1 MAYQIIR
8 KSRITEELELCRA
21 DGTVAE
27 RLTVDIDIDSIGAR
41 VYKAYENMAIAQLD
55 LQKDKR
61 NVEAFGRAV
70 LNLFVVIFGED
81 GATRIAAFYEN
92 KEGEMLLDLIP
103 FINNVVMPQVSA
115 ASAHRKQQLLDAAKA
130 SKQAKAL
137 RVPRVFK

>member
-8 KSRITEELELCRA
+8 KSKITEELELCRP

-27 RLTVDIDIDSIGAR
+27 RLTVDIDIDTIGAR
-41 VYKAYENMAIAQLD
+41 VYKAYENMAMAQLD

-81 GATRIAAFYEN
+81 GATRIANFYEN

-115 ASAHRKQQLLDAAKA
+115 ASSHRKQQLLDAAKA

>member
-81 GATRIAAFYEN
+81 GANRIAAFYEN

-115 ASAHRKQQLLDAAKA
+115 ASAHRKQQLLEAAKA

>member
-8 KSRITEELELCRA
+8 KSKITEELELCRA

-55 LQKDKR
+55 LQKDAR

-81 GATRIAAFYEN
+81 GANRIAAFYEN

>member
-81 GATRIAAFYEN
+81 GANRIAAFYEN

>member
-8 KSRITEELELCRA
+8 KSKITEELELCRA

-81 GATRIAAFYEN
+81 GANRIAAFYEN

>member
-8 KSRITEELELCRA
+8 KSKITEELELCRA

-55 LQKDKR
+55 LQKDKS

-81 GATRIAAFYEN
+81 GTNRIAAFYEN

-115 ASAHRKQQLLDAAKA
+115 ASAHRKQQLLEAAKA

>member
-61 NVEAFGRAV
+61 NIEAFGRAV

-81 GATRIAAFYEN
+81 GANRIAAFYEN

-115 ASAHRKQQLLDAAKA
+115 ASAHRKQQLLEAAKA

-137 RVPRVFK
+137 RVPRMFK